1 LRFKIALV
9 SGPLIESTAR
19 FWSHP
24 RLPELYPES
33 LITTH
38 AVVRASV
45 SLMETALRETRRLGA
60 RDSVSGALGDYL
72 EKHIPEE
79 RGHDDWVLEDFE
91 ALGYSRETALER
103 MPSATAASLV
113 GSQYYWILHLHPVAL
128 LGYIAV
134 LEGSPPDEGRLM
146 KIIERTKLPAQA
158 FSTLVRHARLDP
170 HHRDDLDR
178 VMDSLTLT
186 QRQIDAIGAN
196 AARTVALLTRLT
208 DEVVARVDGKDRP

>member
-9 SGPLIESTAR
+9 SGPLIESAAR

-24 RLPELYPES
+24 RLAELYPEF

-45 SLMETALRETRRLGA
+45 PLMETALRETWRL
-60 RDSVSGALGDYL
+60 RDRDPVSRALGDYL

-91 ALGYSRETALER
+91 ALGYPREKVLER
-103 MPSATAASLV
+103 MPSAAAAALV

-134 LEGSPPDEGRLM
+134 LEGSPPDEGHLM
-146 KIIERTKLPAQA
+146 KIIERTKLPAEA
-158 FSTLVRHARLDP
+158 FSALLRHARLDP

-178 VMDSLTLT
+178 VVDALPLT
-186 QRQIDAIGAN
+186 QRQIDAIGAS
-196 AARTVALLTRLT
+196 AARTVALLARLA
-208 DEVVARVDGKDRP
+208 DEVVALVDGEDRP